1 MINVK
6 KTRYTWFT
14 LNEWATSTE
23 KYILIMITYKYINTW
38 GEKSLFKLRE
48 VSIYRE
54 VKVGGL
60 CRFPMWDF
68 AHVVVEE
75 CLPSA

>member
-1 MINVK
+1 MGYVH
-6 KTRYTWFT
+6 
-14 LNEWATSTE
+14 
-23 KYILIMITYKYINTW
+23 
-38 GEKSLFKLRE
+38 GEVYSHYNSVSIHLYMERGVPSKLRE

-68 AHVVVEE
+68 VQVVVMVLGTSEE

>member
-6 KTRYTWFT
+6 KTRCTWFT

-23 KYILIMITYKYINTW
+23 KYILIITAYQYIYTLR
-38 GEKSLFKLRE
+38 EESPFKLRE